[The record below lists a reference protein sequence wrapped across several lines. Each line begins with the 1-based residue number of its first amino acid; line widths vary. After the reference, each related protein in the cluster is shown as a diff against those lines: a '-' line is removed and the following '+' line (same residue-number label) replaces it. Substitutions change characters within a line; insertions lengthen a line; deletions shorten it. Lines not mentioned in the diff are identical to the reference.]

1 MAAQPTAI
9 GDHSASIGDQPA
21 TMPNPTE
28 ATTASGDKNQ
38 NNNTNRNRNIFRWA
52 DLPAEL
58 RNKIYELTLTA
69 TAPIAIE
76 AVKIPGSDSLRLQ
89 HQRPEEPPFRP
100 GHLLRRG
107 TKFLGDVPA
116 YNRHLTYHSAPTYT
130 LGLAPALLLLN
141 KTTYAEAGPILH
153 ANHLHFAQPVA
164 FAVYIDRLSP
174 TARALLKEITL
185 GLELRAR
192 NETIFIGIPAPPR
205 RAVDHDTYHAPT
217 AGRARFWP
225 PAFTALKDAVGLER
239 VHLDP
244 GRRNGA
250 YDAERVANE
259 VWMHAHHWLKTVVGR
274 KGGQEEALE
283 LVDVKMGD
291 PEGVGMPKNSPIFDY
306 DAYKAEERTR
316 VLREQ
321 LARWMRGD
329 LTREMRDAMSA
340 REVVGDWR
348 LRE

>member
-1 MAAQPTAI
+1 MCGSRGSARLRMRSRISYAPPSDDLEDIGANDEIAADDAEAQRDQSENESRLATLQIFHPLIVFFLPSKPSNLHPAAMAAQPTA
-9 GDHSASIGDQPA
+9 IGDQPA

-130 LGLAPALLLLN
+130 LSLAPALLLLN
-141 KTTYAEAGPILH
+141 KTTYLEAGPILH

-174 TARALLKEITL
+174 RARAWLKEVTL

-192 NETIFIGIPAPPR
+192 SEVIVQWNGVALPLRR
-205 RAVDHDTYHAPT
+205 RAADDDDTYHAPT
-217 AGRARFWP
+217 ADRARFWP
-225 PAFTALKDAVGLER
+225 GRAGGWSVCVVLLWAALSRMMAV
-239 VHLDP
+239 
-244 GRRNGA
+244 
-250 YDAERVANE
+250 
-259 VWMHAHHWLKTVVGR
+259 WK
-274 KGGQEEALE
+274 
-283 LVDVKMGD
+283 LVR
-291 PEGVGMPKNSPIFDY
+291 S
-306 DAYKAEERTR
+306 
-316 VLREQ
+316 
-321 LARWMRGD
+321 
-329 LTREMRDAMSA
+329 
-340 REVVGDWR
+340 
-348 LRE
+348 